1 MGIPLRVY
9 IYRGE
14 AGGSPE
20 DVGTISRS
28 LKDICIFCRSCI
40 QMGGGVGGMLTFIAL
55 RHQKMLLRWR
65 SFLHT
70 DGGVRGD
77 VNVHC
82 IASSEFVVTLK
93 MLLHS
98 RCCYECFQNGFVD
111 VKRKKA
117 HVHFANGSLVDYD
130 MFMSIKRNMKFQETR
145 NSYRK
150 SKNDKGW
157 WNWKRQKQKNHW
169 NSGQHIPDML
179 SACWTNSWYSHVI
192 GRTQNTVKHG
202 EKLHFSNWNT
212 MNFNCILGNPSLCHI
227 YINTLHHHLSIWYS

>member
-1 MGIPLRVY
+1 
-9 IYRGE
+9 
-14 AGGSPE
+14 
-20 DVGTISRS
+20 
-28 LKDICIFCRSCI
+28 
-40 QMGGGVGGMLTFIAL
+40 
-55 RHQKMLLRWR
+55 MLLRWR

-192 GRTQNTVKHG
+192 GRTQNTVKHS

-227 YINTLHHHLSIWYS
+227 YI